1 MPIIPPS
8 IEDINNAIE
17 ERVERFKQMLVR
29 ELCICGEKCVNYARN
44 TALKG
49 KDYQD
54 QTGNL
59 RSSTGYIVVADG
71 AVVQISSFDSVK
83 DGNNGARSGRD
94 YALQLAEDFSDGIA
108 LIVVAGMKYAAYV
121 ANKGYDVLDTAEI
134 QAERIIA
141 QLIKDLEL

>member
-8 IEDINNAIE
+8 IEDINTSFE
-17 ERVERFKQMLVR
+17 EWVGRIKSLIIR

-44 TALKG
+44 TELKG
-49 KDYQD
+49 KDYKD

-59 RSSTGYIVVADG
+59 RSSTGYVVVVDG
-71 AVVQISSFDSVK
+71 TVVQISSFDSVK
-83 DGNNGARSGRD
+83 DDTEGTKTGKD
-94 YALQLAEDFSDGIA
+94 YALQLAEDYPEGIV
-108 LIVVAGMKYAAYV
+108 LIVVAGMNYAVYV

-134 QAERIIA
+134 QAEIIIT